1 MKALVFVPT
10 NKMLMSLENICNNVE
25 RYSKEVI
32 VHDYNDII
40 DKMIAEQ
47 KSESEQETLEQCL
60 LM

>member
-1 MKALVFVPT
+1 
-10 NKMLMSLENICNNVE
+10 MSLENICNNVE